1 MISHYILLS
10 FLIVFVNFSFFQLF
24 LTPGSLSPSRVF
36 KLYVHILVG
45 CRDSNLRCCDRSQVC
60 YQWATHIPMSYT
72 HWLHW
77 CIYFFILFD
86 LFFQWLRAASG
97 GRALRRAPLPVW
109 PCWSSTF
116 QQVTSTMIGQS
127 KHWALR
133 CDSDCNNL
141 GKRWVKVRVIRDSAK
156 SSWGSSGT
164 ALSQAKGNPDA
175 MMWSALVSFHWL
187 VLYFVQATSL

>member
-1 MISHYILLS
+1 
-10 FLIVFVNFSFFQLF
+10 
-24 LTPGSLSPSRVF
+24 
-36 KLYVHILVG
+36 
-45 CRDSNLRCCDRSQVC
+45 
-60 YQWATHIPMSYT
+60 MSYT

-141 GKRWVKVRVIRDSAK
+141 GKRWVKLRVFRDSAK

-175 MMWSALVSFHWL
+175 NDVVRSGVFPLTCPLFCSGYISVDLFLILFRLHLCRLVP
-187 VLYFVQATSL
+187 YFVQATSL